1 MYNKYPIPGFF
12 LFFNLQSKDLED
24 EEPESDSF
32 ESEVSRCSGLDPDY
46 NPDYKI
52 TSSCSEELSPVK
64 DASYKSLSSEEEL
77 EGPDRSLSEEDQT
90 RANCTIKEQNKPI
103 TDGKRHK
110 KHHKRIKANTDESA
124 VTLKTCTK
132 REDCKRAWDKKHYCL
147 YCSQAHSKISRH
159 LERKHIEVKDVAY
172 AFSFPLRSKERKTL
186 LEQLRNKGDFKHNTE
201 VLEKGRGQIV
211 TWKQPSDKASVK
223 DYLPCPYCVGM
234 FRKKDLWRHQCS
246 CKTKKSCVKSE
257 TKSARGRVQSHGSQC
272 S

>member
-124 VTLKTCTK
+124 VTLKTVNEHGTK
-132 REDCKRAWDKKHYCL
+132 NIIAFIVARHTQRFQGIWRE
-147 YCSQAHSKISRH
+147 SI
-159 LERKHIEVKDVAY
+159 
-172 AFSFPLRSKERKTL
+172 
-186 LEQLRNKGDFKHNTE
+186 
-201 VLEKGRGQIV
+201 
-211 TWKQPSDKASVK
+211 
-223 DYLPCPYCVGM
+223 
-234 FRKKDLWRHQCS
+234 
-246 CKTKKSCVKSE
+246 
-257 TKSARGRVQSHGSQC
+257 
-272 S
+272 